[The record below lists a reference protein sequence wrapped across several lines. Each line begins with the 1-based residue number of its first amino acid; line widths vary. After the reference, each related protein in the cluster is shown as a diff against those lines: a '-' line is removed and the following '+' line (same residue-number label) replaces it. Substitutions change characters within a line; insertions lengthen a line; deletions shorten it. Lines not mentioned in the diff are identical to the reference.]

1 MTSEKSVARTIRIA
15 ISLAVLVALPVSA
28 IVFIDNPLHA
38 RVCALAAVCLV
49 LWLSEIVPLFVPTL
63 VLWVGAAMLLRPF
76 GPQYSLSTVLGWS
89 ASPILALFFGGFAL
103 CVAGEKYGI
112 DRAISNTLVRF
123 SRGKRL
129 LLLLNVMAG
138 TALLSMWMSNIAAS
152 AMMLGALASLLNK
165 LPPGDGFRK
174 ALLLG
179 VAFAADFG
187 GMGTPVGTGPNAIA
201 LAVLEKIRPVSFLQW
216 MIFAV
221 PLTVVMVS
229 VSFALLAVLYKVRGD
244 YVSTADAAEPA
255 EAIRLLPGG
264 SGVVVIFLCAVA
276 AWLTEPLH
284 GIPAAAV
291 ALLSTVALFA
301 SARLAPDDLT
311 KMDWNTV
318 LLIAGGLALGEMLE
332 TSGLA
337 HEVALGMPWNHL
349 PPMLFLFLFVF
360 LAAMLSAVASNTAAA
375 ALLIP
380 IGLSLDT
387 SHHFA
392 ILVALGT
399 SMGVPFVISTPPNAM
414 AYGKGGL
421 RPLDLLIPGLILM
434 LIGCVL
440 LAVTGP
446 WVLNFLLKGT

>member
-1 MTSEKSVARTIRIA
+1 MTSEPTREHTLRIA
-15 ISLAVLVALPVSA
+15 ISLMMLVALPVSA
-28 IVFIDNPLHA
+28 IAFIGNPLHA

-63 VLWVGAAMLLRPF
+63 VLWVGAALLLRPF
-76 GPQYSLSTVLGWS
+76 GPEYSLSTVLGWS

-112 DRAISNTLVRF
+112 DRAIANTLVRF

-152 AMMLGALASLLNK
+152 AMMLGALASLLHQ
-165 LPPGDGFRK
+165 LPRSDGFRK

-221 PLTVVMVS
+221 PLMVVMVGLS
-229 VSFALLAVLYKVRGD
+229 YVLLVVIYKVRGD
-244 YVSTADAAEPA
+244 YAPAASADAPA
-255 EAIRLLPGG
+255 EDIRLLPGG
-264 SGVVVIFLCAVA
+264 AGVVVIFLCAVT

-291 ALLSTVALFA
+291 ALITTAALFA
-301 SARLAPDDLT
+301 SSRLAPDDLR

-332 TSGLA
+332 ISGLA
-337 HEVALGMPWNHL
+337 REVALGMPWSNL
-349 PPMLFLFLFVF
+349 PPMLFLFLFVII
-360 LAAMLSAVASNTAAA
+360 AALLSAVASNTAAA

-421 RPLDLLIPGLILM
+421 RPLDLLIPGMILM
-434 LIGCVL
+434 TAGCAL

-446 WVLNFLLKGT
+446 WVLKILLR

>member
-1 MTSEKSVARTIRIA
+1 MASDVSRVRTLRIVVSLAMLVVLPVCAIDRIA
-15 ISLAVLVALPVSA
+15 DPLYARVVALAS
-28 IVFIDNPLHA
+28 I
-38 RVCALAAVCLV
+38 CLV

-63 VLWVGAAMLLRPF
+63 VLWAGAALFLRQF
-76 GPQYSLSTVLGWS
+76 GPDYSLGTVLSWS

-112 DRAISNTLVRF
+112 DRAIAGTLVRL

-138 TALLSMWMSNIAAS
+138 TALLSMWMSNIAAA
-152 AMMLGALASLLNK
+152 AMMLGALTSLLRQ
-165 LPPGDGFRK
+165 LPEGDGFRK

-201 LAVLEKIRPVSFLQW
+201 LAVLEKSGPVSFLQW
-216 MIFAV
+216 MLFAV
-221 PLTVVMVS
+221 PLMVLMVAYSFVML
-229 VSFALLAVLYKVRGD
+229 ALLYGVRGD
-244 YVSTADAAEPA
+244 YSSEEPA
-255 EAIRLLPGG
+255 EAIQLLPGG

-284 GIPAAAV
+284 GISAAVV
-291 ALLSTVALFA
+291 ALLTTVALFA
-301 SARLAPDDLT
+301 SARLAPSDL
-311 KMDWNTV
+311 KSMDWSTIF
-318 LLIAGGLALGEMLE
+318 LIAGGLALGEMLE
-332 TSGLA
+332 QSGLA
-337 HEVALGMPWNHL
+337 RELAQGMPWKAL
-349 PPMLFLFLFVF
+349 PPAIFLFLFIF
-360 LAAMLSAVASNTAAA
+360 IAALLSAVASNTAAA

-380 IGLSLDT
+380 IGLSLDA

-421 RPLDLLIPGLILM
+421 RPLDLMLPGLILM
-434 LIGCVL
+434 LGGCVL
-440 LAVTGP
+440 IAATGQ
-446 WVLNFLLKGT
+446 WVLNLLLR